1 MSEVRK
7 AAIRDVATVTATLA
21 SAFGADPLC
30 CWMCGQVDSEQRMTP
45 FWRTNAQT
53 ALRKPDHEIYIA
65 DDGSSV
71 AVWRGIDQWKLPAGD
86 IVRSL
91 PAMARSLRARL
102 PIALQLLG
110 AMEKVHPTEP
120 HYYLEFLGTRRERQG
135 KGGGSAVMSVMLGRC
150 DTEGV
155 PAYLESSNPRNIP
168 FYARHGFVERGT
180 VNAPKDGP
188 TMVTM
193 WREPQT

>member
-1 MSEVRK
+1 MSAVRK
-7 AAIRDVATVTATLA
+7 AAIRDVGTVTATLA
-21 SAFGADPLC
+21 SAFGEDPVS

-45 FWRTNAQT
+45 FWRSNSQT

-71 AVWRGIDQWKLPAGD
+71 AVWRGIDQWKLSAGD

-120 HYYLEFLGTRRERQG
+120 HYYLEFLGTRREQQG

-155 PAYLESSNPRNIP
+155 AAYLESSNPRNIP

-188 TMVTM
+188 TMITM
-193 WREPQT
+193 WREPHT